1 MELSRLFRNLPAM
14 ELPID
19 TYGVVYCHTGRI
31 VEYNTL
37 LMEFRANIMLMKVRH
52 SPDIHWQG

>member
-19 TYGVVYCHTGRI
+19 TYGVVYCHTGQI

-52 SPDIHWQG
+52 SPDIH